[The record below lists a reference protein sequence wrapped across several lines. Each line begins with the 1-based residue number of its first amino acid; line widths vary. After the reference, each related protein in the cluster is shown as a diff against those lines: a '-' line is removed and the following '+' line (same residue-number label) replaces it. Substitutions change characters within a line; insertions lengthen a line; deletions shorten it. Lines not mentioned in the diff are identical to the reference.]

1 VENGTGSAA
10 TLHESRLERLRLG
23 LRDVGMDGLL
33 VGRPANVRYLCGF
46 SGSSGLLLV
55 LADDRACL
63 ITDFRYEEQAAEEL
77 PPVTALWLACDGLFD
92 ELGARLDQ
100 RGTDL
105 ELGFEGD
112 WLTVRASR
120 ELREKAA
127 RAHWEE
133 AADFAAQL
141 RAVKDA
147 HELTLL
153 QTAGEMAE
161 RALRATLEEIE
172 EGMTEQQLDAVLQYR
187 LRLEGSGPL
196 PFEPIVA
203 SGPRSSLPHAAP
215 GERRLREGDLL
226 LLDFGAS
233 VEGYVSDITRTFAL
247 GRARPWQTE
256 IHEAVMEAQ
265 SAALD
270 ALEPGRRASEVDE
283 TARGVLAAHGLGD
296 RFGHS
301 TGHGI
306 GLEVHEAPRL
316 ARRSDDVLE
325 VGHVVTIEPGVY
337 LPAQGGVRI
346 EDDVVVD
353 AQGPRLLT
361 HLSRDLIEL

>member
-1 VENGTGSAA
+1 VETGTAAA
-10 TLHESRLERLRLG
+10 TLYTSRLDRLRLKFRDIG
-23 LRDVGMDGLL
+23 LDGLL

-55 LADDRACL
+55 LADDAAYL
-63 ITDFRYEEQAAEEL
+63 ITDFRYEEQAAAEL
-77 PPVTALWLACDGLFD
+77 PPAATLWLARDGLFD
-92 ELGARLDQ
+92 ELAARLNQ
-100 RGTDL
+100 RGADL
-105 ELGFEGD
+105 DLGFEGD
-112 WLTVRASR
+112 ELTVRSSR

-133 AADFAAQL
+133 TADFVAQL
-141 RAVKDA
+141 RAVKGA
-147 HELTLL
+147 HEVSLL
-153 QTAGEMAE
+153 ETAGALAE
-161 RALRATLEEIE
+161 RALQATLGTIE
-172 EGMTEQQLDAVLQYR
+172 EGMTERELDAELQYR
-187 LRLEGSGPL
+187 LRREGSGPL

-215 GERRLREGDLL
+215 GERQIREKDLL

-233 VEGYVSDITRTFAL
+233 VEGYVSDITRTFVL
-247 GRARPWQTE
+247 GRARPWQVE
-256 IHEAVMEAQ
+256 IHEAVLEAQ
-265 SAALD
+265 AAALEV
-270 ALEPGRRASEVDE
+270 LEPGRPASQVDE
-283 TARGVLAAHGLGD
+283 VTRQVLAARELGD

-325 VGHVVTIEPGVY
+325 AGHVVTIEPGVY